1 MKKKLTKK
9 KNQVSFSKPKTIGKR
24 IWGEEIL
31 LNRIPKLL
39 TLKLLR
45 IKKNKKGGL
54 QFHRKK
60 NECGYIL
67 SGKLKVRFVVNGKIK
82 SKILRAGDSF
92 SFPPRAIH
100 QEEAL
105 SNCQIIEASSPHLN
119 DRVRVEKKFGIKDAE
134 GLPTTRRKDIKYL

>member
-60 NECGYIL
+60 
-67 SGKLKVRFVVNGKIK
+67 K
-82 SKILRAGDSF
+82 
-92 SFPPRAIH
+92 
-100 QEEAL
+100 
-105 SNCQIIEASSPHLN
+105 
-119 DRVRVEKKFGIKDAE
+119 
-134 GLPTTRRKDIKYL
+134 